1 MGKYIVLYHTPK
13 SAVEAMA
20 NATPEEMKKEME
32 LSRGGRMGLLKKPES
47 SKAIVLSMIFS

>member
-32 LSRGGRMGLLKKPES
+32 LELSRAGGW
-47 SKAIVLSMIFS
+47 AC

>member
-32 LSRGGRMGLLKKPES
+32 LSRAGGW
-47 SKAIVLSMIFS
+47 AC